1 MLRKAVFSFAAAAL
15 LAGSAVRGQSAAR
28 PAAAGMPSVSISVS
42 GPELGVGGR
51 GVALGAP
58 TGREAVR
65 LTLARKLDA
74 KVELGEKIAPLL
86 QLGPGAAE
94 ESDEVLATIERSLAI
109 ERQGRSAGQIAELGT
124 AAGVRQD
131 DGFLRAAIDVR
142 NLGQKAVVLER
153 IRYAVTLADP
163 CDPAAAAKTAF
174 TGTLLAGD
182 LLTSADEEP
191 GPRGEKTAEIKLRG
205 LGTASR
211 VILLSRLQSDTVLGM
226 IAAKQTP
233 RLEITGYDI
242 TAGGRKVDTESLR
255 AAALATSIEVR
266 ILDGAGN
273 DTVELVSAPG
283 PGTSLRDALDL
294 LTAGQVETE
303 TRQGQAFLTRLG
315 ATRSAFSNLVDPRR
329 FTRGELAQGAWFAA
343 VLSPG
348 FAGSLTDP
356 APAGT
361 RFVVAYLTKQEL
373 LDAVKDVRQFQVK
386 VEDPNAPVNVA
397 SVKAGDVVALRFSG
411 SRQAPRTTTRNVA
424 DSFAVRSNG
433 YPLQDKRF
441 WELIQG
447 RVTTPDDTM
456 EPIPPQASA
465 GAYGLTLLLGEGKGR
480 EVDLDELPLSCTEA
494 FHKHPDG
501 SVDVEFVIAPG
512 LLPEGQGT
520 LRLRALSTME
530 TLEVGRSF
538 GAGAGE
544 PRISE
549 NLDKLREALLLA
561 AEWRSQEPL
570 QKKSIERRRAFDARV
585 RIVGAA
591 APRALTLLTEGDRAR
606 AGAICGKMTAESC
619 AAAAETL
626 KARCTVLDTPCQQTL
641 RCAGLLATQL
651 GTLEQA
657 CAMAGGDEASCKAA
671 QTGLKALL
679 GGCRAPSPP

>member
-1 MLRKAVFSFAAAAL
+1 MVRKALFSFALAAL
-15 LAGSAVRGQSAAR
+15 VAGPALRGQTK
-28 PAAAGMPSVSISVS
+28 PTAAGVPSVSISVS

-58 TGREAVR
+58 TGPAAVR
-65 LTLARKLDA
+65 LSLARKLDA
-74 KVELGEKIAPLL
+74 KVELGEKIPPLL
-86 QLGPGAAE
+86 KLGPGAAE

-109 ERQGRSAGQIAELGT
+109 ERQGRSARQIAELAA

-131 DGFLRAAIDVR
+131 DGFLRAAIEIR

-205 LGTASR
+205 LGTTSR
-211 VILLSRLQSDTVLGM
+211 VILLSRLQSDTVLAM

-294 LTAGQVETE
+294 LTSGQVETE
-303 TRQGQAFLTRLG
+303 TRRGQAFLIRLG
-315 ATRSAFSNLVDPRR
+315 ATRSAFANLVDPRR
-329 FTRGELAQGAWFAA
+329 FERGELAQGAWFAA

-373 LDAVKDVRQFQVK
+373 LDAVKDVRQFRVS
-386 VEDPNAPVNVA
+386 VGDPNAPVNVA
-397 SVKAGDVVALRFSG
+397 SVKTGDVVALHFSG

-424 DSFAVRSNG
+424 DSFAVRNG

-447 RVTTPDDTM
+447 KVTTPDDTM

-465 GAYGLTLLLGEGKGR
+465 GAYGLTLLMGEGKGR
-480 EVDLDELPLSCTEA
+480 EIDLDELPLSCTEA
-494 FHKHPDG
+494 FHKNPDG
-501 SVDVEFVIAPG
+501 SVEVEFVVAPG

-570 QKKSIERRRAFDARV
+570 QKKSIERRRAFDVRV

-591 APRALTLLTEGDRAR
+591 APRALTLLTEGDRAK
-606 AGAICGKMTAESC
+606 AGAICGKMTVESC

-626 KARCTVLDTPCQQTL
+626 KTKCAILDTPCQQTL

-671 QTGLKALL
+671 QAGLKALL
-679 GGCRAPSPP
+679 SGCKAPSSS